1 MTVFTPEHP
10 FLIWKLPLLLAGIL
24 CVSLCSAN
32 QKGDM
37 ASASGAA
44 GCQSGNKHILLVC
57 VWNRLVFP
65 KHLQSHPSGSFH
77 SFYTHLEM
85 TKTDIKAVR
94 EMIIKV
100 PAFLSNKFAVSL
112 PSDSFERWEN
122 QMLSIPPF
130 QKNPFTI
137 KKEVMHRLSDWCEKS
152 FFTNVRH
159 GSQGITHT
167 MYIFLSWSIFSI

>member
-10 FLIWKLPLLLAGIL
+10 FLIWKLPLLLGGIP

-32 QKGDM
+32 QKGDT
-37 ASASGAA
+37 ASASGAT

-57 VWNRLVFP
+57 VCNRLVVFP

-85 TKTDIKAVR
+85 TETDIKAGR

-112 PSDSFERWEN
+112 PSDSFERREN

-130 QKNPFTI
+130 RKT
-137 KKEVMHRLSDWCEKS
+137 LSP
-152 FFTNVRH
+152 
-159 GSQGITHT
+159 
-167 MYIFLSWSIFSI
+167 